1 MGIKDWIINKLS
13 NNSFK
18 QVDVEEIIG
27 AMQELYV
34 RDMAF
39 ETCVNMISNAVGK
52 CKVKTFRSREPT
64 REKEYYLWNVRPNA
78 NQNSVEFMHRLI
90 KKLYTDN
97 EVLVV
102 SFSDGRNEQLY
113 IADSFTKE
121 QIKFAGQE
129 RIYTGVVVEGIDL
142 RRKFSA
148 NDVIHLTLNDSNVK
162 TVIDNMYDSY
172 RKLLNSLTKNIVWKN
187 GKHLKVSIDQIIV
200 QDENWLESFQDI
212 IQNQVKPF
220 LESEIA
226 VLPEFNGYKYE
237 MVENKNSSSAASQNT
252 RDIKAMIDDI
262 YAFTAN
268 AFGIPAVLLLGE
280 VAGTEDAMSRW
291 LTTCIDPLCDQIGK
305 EITAKRYSYDDWHK
319 GNHVE
324 VDTSAIMHFD
334 LFGNAANVEKLI
346 GSGIYSID
354 DVRESV
360 GLNRLNTEWSKKHYM
375 TLNITSIEKDTKVE
389 GGGNGEK

>member
-121 QIKFAGQE
+121 QTKFAGQE
-129 RIYTGVVVEGIDL
+129 KIYTGIVVDGVDI
-142 RRKFSA
+142 RRQLKSSE
-148 NDVIHLTLNDSNVK
+148 VIHLTLNDSNAK
-162 TVIDNMYDSY
+162 NVIDSMYESY
-172 RKLLNSLTKNIVWKN
+172 KKLMNSLTKNFIWKN
-187 GKHLKVSIDQIIV
+187 GKHLKVNVSQIPV
-200 QDENWLESFQDI
+200 QDEEWLENFHDI
-212 IQNQVKPF
+212 IENQVKPF
-220 LESEIA
+220 LENENA
-226 VLPEFNGYKYE
+226 VLPEFSGYAYE
-237 MVENKNSSSAASQNT
+237 FMESKDKTNSTSQNT
-252 RDIKAMIDDI
+252 RDIRAMIDDI
-262 YAFTAN
+262 YSFTAN
-268 AFGIPAVLLLGE
+268 AFGIPAVLLLGD

-291 LTTCIDPLCDQIGK
+291 LTTCIDPLCDQISK
-305 EITAKRYSYDDWHK
+305 EITSKRYSYKEWSE
-319 GNHVE
+319 GNYVE

-360 GLNRLNTEWSKKHYM
+360 GLNRLNTEWSKEHYM
-375 TLNITSIEKDTKVE
+375 TLNITSIEKNTKVE
-389 GGGNGEK
+389 GGGNSEK

>member
-129 RIYTGVVVEGIDL
+129 KIYTGIVVDGVDI
-142 RRKFSA
+142 RRQLKSSE
-148 NDVIHLTLNDSNVK
+148 VIHLTLNDSNAK
-162 TVIDNMYDSY
+162 NVIDSMYESY
-172 RKLLNSLTKNIVWKN
+172 KKLMNSLTKNFIWKN
-187 GKHLKVSIDQIIV
+187 GKHLKVNVSQIPV
-200 QDENWLESFQDI
+200 QDEEWLENFHDI
-212 IQNQVKPF
+212 IENQVKPF
-220 LESEIA
+220 LENENA
-226 VLPEFNGYKYE
+226 VLPEFSGYAYE
-237 MVENKNSSSAASQNT
+237 FMESKDKTNSTSQNT
-252 RDIKAMIDDI
+252 RDIRAMIDDI
-262 YAFTAN
+262 YSFTAN
-268 AFGIPAVLLLGE
+268 AFGIPAVLLLGD

-291 LTTCIDPLCDQIGK
+291 LTTCIDPLCDQISK
-305 EITAKRYSYDDWHK
+305 EITSKRYSYKEWSE
-319 GNHVE
+319 GNYVE

-360 GLNRLNTEWSKKHYM
+360 GLNRLNTEWSKEHYM

>member
-1 MGIKDWIINKLS
+1 MGIKDWIINKLN

-18 QVDVEEIIG
+18 QVDVKEIIG
-27 AMQELYV
+27 TMQELYV

-52 CKVKTFRSREPT
+52 CKIKTFRSREPT
-64 REKEYYLWNVRPNA
+64 RGKEYYLWNIKPNS
-78 NQNSVEFMHRLI
+78 NQNSSEFMHRLI
-90 KKLYTDN
+90 KKLYLDN
-97 EVLVV
+97 EALVV
-102 SFSDGRNEQLY
+102 SIQGRNGDQIY
-113 IADSFTKE
+113 VADSFSEE
-121 QIKFAGQE
+121 QIRLAGQE
-129 RIYTGVVVEGIDL
+129 KIYTGIVVDGVDI
-142 RRKFSA
+142 RRQLKSSE
-148 NDVIHLTLNDSNVK
+148 VIHLTLNDSNAK
-162 TVIDNMYDSY
+162 NVIDSMYESY
-172 RKLLNSLTKNIVWKN
+172 KKLMNSLTKNFIWKN
-187 GKHLKVSIDQIIV
+187 GKHLKVNVSQIPV
-200 QDENWLESFQDI
+200 QDEEWLENFHDI
-212 IQNQVKPF
+212 IENQVKPF
-220 LESEIA
+220 LENENA
-226 VLPEFNGYKYE
+226 VLPEFSGYAYE
-237 MVENKNSSSAASQNT
+237 FMESKDKTNSTSQNT
-252 RDIKAMIDDI
+252 RDIRAMIDDI
-262 YAFTAN
+262 YSFTAN
-268 AFGIPAVLLLGE
+268 AFGIPAVLLLGD

-305 EITAKRYSYDDWHK
+305 EITSKRYSYKEWSE
-319 GNHVE
+319 GNYVE